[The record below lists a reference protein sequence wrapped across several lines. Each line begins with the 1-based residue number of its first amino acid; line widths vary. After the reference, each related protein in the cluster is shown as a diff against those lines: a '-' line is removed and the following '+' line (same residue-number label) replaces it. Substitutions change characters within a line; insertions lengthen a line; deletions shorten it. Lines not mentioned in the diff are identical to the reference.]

1 MTHVTLLTLIAK
13 QTGENDMTGFS
24 HYNDQGRAQMVN
36 VSAKEETARTATAQS
51 RVRLSKTLY
60 DAIHAQELKKGDPL
74 SVAQIAGIMAAKKT
88 AEWIPMCHP
97 ITIQGTDLQFSY
109 EEIDDDYMLLI
120 EATVTVKSNTGV
132 EMEALTAV
140 SAAALTFYDMCK
152 AVDKSMVIEE
162 TLLVK
167 KTGGKNGDFRHPR
180 L

>member
-88 AEWIPMCHP
+88 AEWIQCV
-97 ITIQGTDLQFSY
+97 TLLQF
-109 EEIDDDYMLLI
+109 
-120 EATVTVKSNTGV
+120 
-132 EMEALTAV
+132 
-140 SAAALTFYDMCK
+140 K
-152 AVDKSMVIEE
+152 AQTYNSLMKKSMTIIC
-162 TLLVK
+162 
-167 KTGGKNGDFRHPR
+167 F
-180 L
+180 